1 VSISQSLENNTESFL
16 FCIPLPNEYLCD
28 VFTNLTTQPI
38 KLWNNAYLIQ
48 EAFVFLDSTQITPEK
63 VKSSYFENFSNK
75 LDLSNLSIQD
85 LVIRSIQQLFYYAQA
100 NQLDI
105 HELPSDLVLI
115 FDQHTDINS
124 GDVDVVE
131 NRIKINTNELLNTVK
146 LALYNSNYS
155 VNNISIWFTNKS
167 YLPSSAKYNLDN
179 LSLYLVQGFD
189 NNLINKFFF
198 SKSREFSVKDFIIS
212 KIKDLHIETVVKP
225 YF

>member
-1 VSISQSLENNTESFL
+1 MSISQSLENNTESFL

-167 YLPSSAKYNLDN
+167 YLPSSAKYSLDN

>member
-1 VSISQSLENNTESFL
+1 
-16 FCIPLPNEYLCD
+16 
-28 VFTNLTTQPI
+28 LTTQPI

-85 LVIRSIQQLFYYAQA
+85 LVIRSIQQLFYCAQA

-131 NRIKINTNELLNTVK
+131 NRIKINTNELLDSVK
-146 LALYNSNYS
+146 LALYSSNYS

-167 YLPSSAKYNLDN
+167 YLPSSVKYNLDN

-198 SKSREFSVKDFIIS
+198 SKSREFNVKDFIIN
-212 KIKDLHIETVVKP
+212 KINDLHIETVVKP

>member
-1 VSISQSLENNTESFL
+1 MSISQSLENNTESFL

-48 EAFVFLDSTQITPEK
+48 EVFVFLDSTQITPEK

-167 YLPSSAKYNLDN
+167 YLPSSAKYSLDN

>member
-48 EAFVFLDSTQITPEK
+48 EAFVFLDNTQITPEK

-167 YLPSSAKYNLDN
+167 YLPSSAKYSLDN

>member
-1 VSISQSLENNTESFL
+1 MSISQSLENNTESFL

>member
-48 EAFVFLDSTQITPEK
+48 EAFVFLDSTQTTPEK

>member
-85 LVIRSIQQLFYYAQA
+85 LVIRSIQQLFYCAQA

-131 NRIKINTNELLNTVK
+131 NRIKINTNELLDSVK
-146 LALYNSNYS
+146 LALYSSNYS

-167 YLPSSAKYNLDN
+167 YLPSSVKYNLDN

-189 NNLINKFFF
+189 SNLINKFFF
-198 SKSREFSVKDFIIS
+198 SKSREFNVKDFIIN
-212 KIKDLHIETVVKP
+212 KINDLHIETVVKP

>member
-1 VSISQSLENNTESFL
+1 MSISQSLENNTESFL

-48 EAFVFLDSTQITPEK
+48 EAFVFLDSTQTTPEK

-167 YLPSSAKYNLDN
+167 YLPSSAKYSLDN

>member
-167 YLPSSAKYNLDN
+167 YLPSSAKYSLDN

>member
-48 EAFVFLDSTQITPEK
+48 EAFVFLDSTQTTPEK

-167 YLPSSAKYNLDN
+167 YLPSSAKYSLDN